1 MPARADLDRRLER
14 VDELI
19 QRLETGADPS
29 VRAATQELVA
39 TLMELH
45 GAGLER
51 ILSAIQRSR
60 DAAAVLDDLAGDGL
74 ASSVL
79 LLHGLHP
86 VTLERRVLQALEST
100 RPYLRSHGGNVEL
113 VAVDPDGVVRLRMQ
127 GSCHGCPSS
136 AVTLKLAIEKAIHEA
151 APDVTGIVVED
162 GQLQNGQPHAAAP
175 PPLVELGRLPVALAP
190 ENAVS
195 A

>member
-1 MPARADLDRRLER
+1 MPARAELDRRIER
-14 VDELI
+14 IDEMI
-19 QRLETGADPS
+19 QRLEAGADPA
-29 VRAATQELVA
+29 VRATTQELVA

-45 GAGLER
+45 GAGLDR
-51 ILSAIQRSR
+51 ILGLVRQSA
-60 DAAAVLDDLAGDGL
+60 DAAGLVSRLAADEL
-74 ASSVL
+74 VQSLL

-86 VTLERRVLQALEST
+86 VNLQTRVLEALEKT

-113 VAVDPDGVVRLRMQ
+113 VAVDADGTVRLRMQ

-162 GQLQNGQPHAAAP
+162 EQRPRDAGPL
-175 PPLVELGRLPVALAP
+175 PLVELGRVAVPLAP
-190 ENAVS
+190 GPSGS